1 MKRCEAVI
9 ASSVTMLSSWA
20 AMWREHVRTGFTW
33 PGQTGHTGWTSS
45 GTPFYLLAFHCSGYN
60 RLHCKPYKFQHWH
73 FTCWSIGTIGIWE
86 LHQQH
91 LSPVDTAHAES
102 MPLLCTVK
110 CSQANW
116 SVATIKIESYHIAI
130 GTMDYQAWGII
141 KATDL
146 AEHNRTWN
154 TMYKYISNGTGQE
167 GTSVCGGEGDESC
180 EWNYFYSWMLIFQAG
195 LEAQRHL

>member
-33 PGQTGHTGWTSS
+33 RTRPNWSHWMDIIRHS
-45 GTPFYLLAFHCSGYN
+45 FYLLAFHCSGYN
-60 RLHCKPYKFQHWH
+60 RLHCKHYYFQHWH
-73 FTCWSIGTIGIWE
+73 FTCWNNGRIGIWE
-86 LHQQH
+86 LHQRQ

-102 MPLLCTVK
+102 MALLCTVK

-116 SVATIKIESYHIAI
+116 PVTTIKIESYHIVI
-130 GTMDYQAWGII
+130 GTMAYRAWGII

-154 TMYKYISNGTGQE
+154 TMYRYVSNGTGQE
-167 GTSVCGGEGDESC
+167 STNVCVGRG
-180 EWNYFYSWMLIFQAG
+180 M
-195 LEAQRHL
+195 